1 MNKFADFL
9 EKFYKKTLD
18 HGKCMVGGV
27 AALAPPRIGKLP
39 QGRTEVLDP
48 LVCGLVIVVPKAPR
62 SESTLGGRPLRGPPP
77 LI

>member
-1 MNKFADFL
+1 MRKVIIMMF
-9 EKFYKKTLD
+9 
-18 HGKCMVGGV
+18 MIGGV